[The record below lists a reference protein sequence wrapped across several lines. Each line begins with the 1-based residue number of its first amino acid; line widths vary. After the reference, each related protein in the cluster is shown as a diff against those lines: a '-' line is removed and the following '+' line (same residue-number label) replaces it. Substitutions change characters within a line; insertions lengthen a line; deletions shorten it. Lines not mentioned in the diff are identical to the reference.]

1 MEQDFDIIVVGGGI
15 NGAAIAR
22 DAAGRGARVL
32 LVEQDDLAA
41 HTSSASTKLIHGGLR
56 YLEQYEF
63 RLVRESLAERER
75 LIHAAPHLVRPLRFI
90 LPHDSAMRPAW
101 MIRAGLFLYDRLGGK
116 SSLPG
121 SIGVRLDRTPSG
133 NPLQSR
139 FRRGFAYSDCWG
151 DDSRL
156 VVANA
161 RDARNK
167 GATVLTRT
175 ALLQA
180 SRTDRGWRALISL
193 DGGQCRHVTSKI
205 LVNATGAWAAN
216 FLPARAG
223 VGKLHTLQLVKGS
236 HIVTRRLWDGDHAYI
251 FQNPDNRIVFAIP
264 FEDRFTLIG
273 TTDVRWHKAPDQV
286 EIEESEIDY
295 LCQALDRWLEKP
307 ISPRDVLWSFAGL
320 RALVGNEA
328 DPSQLSRDYVLEID
342 DSGGSGAPLLS
353 VFGGKITTHRALADH
368 AMDML
373 ARYLADLGDSWTSG
387 AKLPGGDLGAGGL
400 DGLVAEL
407 REIAPQAPTA
417 LLTRWARSYGSDAR
431 KLAENAAITNDY
443 GNALGGLTEAEVD
456 YLISEEW
463 AKSVD
468 DILWRRS
475 KQGLHATPEQVEC
488 LEALVR
494 SRLTADSG
502 NVASQIQLQIHQ

>member
-1 MEQDFDIIVVGGGI
+1 MEQDFDILVVGGGI

-75 LIHAAPHLVRPLRFI
+75 LVHAAPHLVRPLRFI

-121 SIGVRLDRTPSG
+121 SSGVRLDRTSFG
-133 NPLQSR
+133 SPLQSR

-161 RDARNK
+161 RDARK
-167 GATVLTRT
+167 HGATVLTRT
-175 ALLQA
+175 TLLQA
-180 SRTDRGWRALISL
+180 SRTETGWRALISL
-193 DGGQCRHVTSKI
+193 EGGQCRHVTARI
-205 LVNATGAWAAN
+205 LVNATGAWAAG
-216 FLPARAG
+216 FLPVRAG
-223 VGKLHTLQLVKGS
+223 VGKIHPLQLVKGS
-236 HIVTRRLWDGDHAYI
+236 HIVTRRLWDGEHAYI

-264 FEDRFTLIG
+264 FEGKFTLIG
-273 TTDVRWHKAPDQV
+273 TTDVRWHKSPDEV
-286 EIEESEIDY
+286 EIEDAEVDY
-295 LCQALDRWLEKP
+295 LCKALDRWLEQP
-307 ISPRDVLWSFAGL
+307 ISAKDVLWSFAGL

-328 DPSQLSRDYVLEID
+328 DPSQISRDYVLEIED
-342 DSGGSGAPLLS
+342 GDGSAPPLLS

-373 ARYLADLGDSWTSG
+373 ATHLPDLSRSWTG
-387 AKLPGGDLGAGGL
+387 DAVLPGGDLGSAGL

-407 REIAPQAPTA
+407 HAIAPQAPA
-417 LLTRWARSYGSDAR
+417 DLLGRWARSYGSDAR
-431 KLAENAAITNDY
+431 KLARKAARSNDY
-443 GNALGGLTEAEVD
+443 GTALGGLTEAEVD
-456 YLISEEW
+456 YLIAEEW
-463 AKSVD
+463 ARSAE

-488 LEALVR
+488 LEALIR
-494 SRLTADSG
+494 SRLDAKST
-502 NVASQIQLQIHQ
+502 NIASQSRLQIHQ